1 MGSRQGSALCSG
13 EQGAVQA
20 VPAAPAIA
28 RAASDLPSPS
38 SIHFDRD
45 ALFLDFDG
53 TLAEIAPAPDLVAF
67 TPEARA
73 VLATLAGRFSG
84 AVAIVT
90 GRKVSEID
98 HHLAPLKLPVSA
110 LYGLVHRASD
120 GAISDLRPPGTLVAH
135 ASGVLKTF
143 VERHPGLL
151 LELKGQTI
159 ALHYRAR
166 PELAAACHA
175 AAKGALKGQQGLKII
190 NGKMV
195 VEIVPAEADKG
206 RAVLTFLD
214 EPPFFRR
221 RPVYIGDDV
230 SDEAAFSVVE
240 QLGGIA
246 IKIGPGRTAA
256 RHRVA
261 NNGHALAWL
270 RAVAATPMLLDS
282 VTPKPS

>member
-1 MGSRQGSALCSG
+1 MIIGSRQESALCDGG
-13 EQGAVQA
+13 EQSAVQTA
-20 VPAAPAIA
+20 KPIAAPVSPKTVSSLPPP
-28 RAASDLPSPS
+28 ASIS
-38 SIHFDRD
+38 FDRD

-53 TLAEIAPAPDLVAF
+53 TLAGIAPAPDQVAF
-67 TPEARA
+67 TPEAR
-73 VLATLAGRFSG
+73 VVVETLVQCFSG

-90 GRKVSEID
+90 GRQVSEID

-135 ASGVLKTF
+135 ASGVLKHF

-166 PELAAACHA
+166 PELASACHA
-175 AAKGALKGQQGLKII
+175 AAKAALKDQQGLKIMD
-190 NGKMV
+190 GKMV

-214 EPPFFRR
+214 EPPFFGR

-230 SDEAAFSVVE
+230 SDEAAFAVAAE
-240 QLGGIA
+240 LGGVT

-256 RHRVA
+256 RHRAA
-261 NNGHALAWL
+261 NNADVLAWL
-270 RAVAATPMLLDS
+270 RAVSANSMRETG
-282 VTPKPS
+282 

>member
-1 MGSRQGSALCSG
+1 MGSRHGGALCGG
-13 EQGAVQA
+13 EQSVIRSADPWS
-20 VPAAPAIA
+20 VPVSSAIV
-28 RAASDLPSPS
+28 SSLPPPS
-38 SIHFDRD
+38 SVSVDRD

-67 TPEARA
+67 TPAARA
-73 VLATLAGRFSG
+73 VLEILVQRFSG

-120 GAISDLRPPGTLVAH
+120 GAISDLRPPGTLAAH
-135 ASGVLKTF
+135 ASAVLKVF
-143 VERHPGLL
+143 VQQHPGLL

-166 PELAAACHA
+166 PELARVCRA
-175 AAKGALKGQQGLKII
+175 AAKAALDGQQGLKII
-190 NGKMV
+190 EGKMV
-195 VEIVPAEADKG
+195 VEIAPAEADKG

-214 EPPFFRR
+214 EPPFFGR

-230 SDEAAFSVVE
+230 SDEAAFKVTTK
-240 QLGGIA
+240 LGGVA
-246 IKIGPGRTAA
+246 IKIGPGPTAA
-256 RHRVA
+256 RYRAADNADV
-261 NNGHALAWL
+261 LQWL
-270 RAVAATPMLLDS
+270 RAVSATS
-282 VTPKPS
+282 VSETA